1 MPIVSVV
8 IPTYRRPQFLRIALA
23 SVRDQSFKDIE
34 IVVHDDGSPEDVAA
48 AVAAFPELPIRFYRS
63 ERSLGQTANVI
74 GAMRRATGKY
84 LALLADDDRWKPEFL
99 ARMVAALEEKPECV
113 LAFSNYEIID
123 DEGAVQPITRK
134 IQRYHGNHLVAP
146 GYHRSFERIAT
157 IFRAVTVIS
166 GCLLRRGATDWTD
179 VPAGLS
185 MGIDTYIGFLAARL
199 GLMCYFDAE
208 PLIQI
213 RYHRGTLTSAAN
225 TDVKEVIRKHQAFF
239 VLWERVLNDP
249 AMRHK
254 RYYLMKRWWYAWALA
269 VDHLRLH
276 EWEAAIRQLASLR
289 CLDLRV
295 PLYFL
300 GYLVQF
306 KLMGLDRRLVP

>member
-1 MPIVSVV
+1 MPAVSVV
-8 IPTYRRPQFLRIALA
+8 IPTYRRPEFLRIALA
-23 SVRDQSFKDIE
+23 SVRDQTFKDIE
-34 IVVHDDGSPEDVAA
+34 VIVHDDASPEDVAA
-48 AVAAFPELPIRFYRS
+48 IVAAFPELPIRFYRH

-74 GAMRRATGKY
+74 SAMRLATGKY
-84 LALLADDDRWKPEFL
+84 LALLADDDRWRPEFL
-99 ARMVAALEEKPECV
+99 ARMVKALEAKPECV

-123 DEGAVQPITRK
+123 RAGSVQPITHK
-134 IQRYHGNHLVAP
+134 IRRYHGNHLLAP
-146 GYHRSFERIAT
+146 GYHGSFERVAT

-166 GCLLRRGATDWTD
+166 GCLLRRAATDWTD

-185 MGIDTYIGFLAARL
+185 IGIDTYIGFLAARL

-213 RYHRGTLTSAAN
+213 CYHGTTLTSTAN
-225 TDVKEVIRKHQAFF
+225 TDLKEVIRKHEAFV

-254 RYYLMKRWWYAWALA
+254 RYYLMKRGWYAWAL
-269 VDHLRLH
+269 VLDHLRLH
-276 EWEAAIRQLASLR
+276 EWGAALRRLASLR
-289 CLDLRV
+289 SFDLRV

-300 GYLVQF
+300 GYLIQF
-306 KLMGLDRRLVP
+306 KLMGLDRRFVP